1 MNQLPSELPNG
12 LPNVPLNVTPNGL
25 PNVPPNG
32 LPNGLPNVPPN
43 ELPNGLPNMPPN
55 VTPNVTLGTLSV
67 VLPGMP
73 TDILKIIN
81 QYAEI
86 NIKRGIIHNTIGY
99 TCNEDTYYINDN
111 ILYKNRHIMQ
121 SCYKF
126 ALAQCNNMI
135 CLFMYN
141 MYNTLVIYD
150 INNPDHYIRYHLKCA
165 ILNIQY
171 SGDKLFIEWPNCIKS
186 YKINCKFQ
194 LYEAG
199 ILQIKGKLLYTNS
212 DIVIISTISRL
223 QIYNC
228 NLKYLGKITLPY
240 VTAIIYDKKYMAYN
254 TLGHAFDLDLMNF
267 TAVLNSKYN
276 VSYAIL

>member
-1 MNQLPSELPNG
+1 MNQLPNVPSNG
-12 LPNVPLNVTPNGL
+12 L
-25 PNVPPNG
+25 
-32 LPNGLPNVPPN
+32 
-43 ELPNGLPNMPPN
+43 PN
-55 VTPNVTLGTLSV
+55 VTPNVPSGTLSVVLHDTLSV

-73 TDILKIIN
+73 IDILKIIN
-81 QYAEI
+81 QYAKDD
-86 NIKRGIIHNTIGY
+86 IKRVIIQDTIGY
-99 TCNEDTYYINDN
+99 TCDKDTYYIEDN

-171 SGDKLFIEWPNCIKS
+171 SGDKLFIDWPNCIKS